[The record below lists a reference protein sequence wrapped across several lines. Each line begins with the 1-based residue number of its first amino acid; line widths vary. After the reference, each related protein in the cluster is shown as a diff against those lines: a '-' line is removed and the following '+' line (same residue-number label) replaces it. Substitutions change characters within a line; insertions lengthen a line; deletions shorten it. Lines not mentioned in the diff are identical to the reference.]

1 MSSLKKLVVKR
12 MQQAEN
18 VLELLAIIIQ
28 SSQRTPL
35 FLPHLETLS
44 YSGPLNVAHV
54 DISSDRI
61 YFLITLPSLRLVT
74 FDIYPYIPKNAIP
87 FLLGLMEWGVTVKVW
102 SLESQDALQSSIDC
116 YKARELEEPPC
127 RALCVDLDWVDI
139 LNLSLMQYLSWP
151 LCRVHFLQPSV
162 HRLLSSD
169 RYTYSTIQISVCL
182 ICKEN
187 RGSPIRMIQ

>member
-44 YSGPLNVAHV
+44 YSGPLNVAYV

-61 YFLITLPSLRLVT
+61 YFLITLPYKVLSGWLRST
-74 FDIYPYIPKNAIP
+74 FTLTYPK
-87 FLLGLMEWGVTVKVW
+87 T
-102 SLESQDALQSSIDC
+102 
-116 YKARELEEPPC
+116 
-127 RALCVDLDWVDI
+127 
-139 LNLSLMQYLSWP
+139 
-151 LCRVHFLQPSV
+151 PSP
-162 HRLLSSD
+162 SYWD
-169 RYTYSTIQISVCL
+169 
-182 ICKEN
+182 
-187 RGSPIRMIQ
+187 